1 IAALLM
7 STRGSPLIASNGH
20 FWSISGTLTESC
32 PLTFAHPLSLRRP
45 RRRLGCRARHV
56 NHASSSHP
64 SKQPLP
70 AAAFA
75 MSVCRQSVSDS
86 WLDNLRECLAHLV
99 KGSGC
104 DCLLM
109 QAASLLDGFSFDLFP
124 PFKNGLTA
132 PEVDVTRRQVVQ
144 ALVISTVVVVPDE
157 ELWAKVGHGVK
168 G

>member
-1 IAALLM
+1 MHSREPSKLLRSPVQNARPVRGARM
-7 STRGSPLIASNGH
+7 IEWIKVSIYCGTTYVHTRLSADCIERS
-20 FWSISGTLTESC
+20 FWSLSGTLTESC

-86 WLDNLRECLAHLV
+86 WL
-99 KGSGC
+99 
-104 DCLLM
+104 
-109 QAASLLDGFSFDLFP
+109 
-124 PFKNGLTA
+124 
-132 PEVDVTRRQVVQ
+132 
-144 ALVISTVVVVPDE
+144 
-157 ELWAKVGHGVK
+157 
-168 G
+168 